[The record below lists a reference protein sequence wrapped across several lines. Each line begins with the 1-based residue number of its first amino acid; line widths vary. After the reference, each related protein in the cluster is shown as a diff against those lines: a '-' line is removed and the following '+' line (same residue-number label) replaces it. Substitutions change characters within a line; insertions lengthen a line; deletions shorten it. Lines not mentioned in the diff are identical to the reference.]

1 MIFRHQLFYI
11 AGGKG
16 GVLGWDIFEKKIPCL
31 LKKYFISLSVQEFVF
46 EVWIAPFGLM
56 SLSAWLTFFIHL
68 MCEKKINSKL
78 FRMDNTKNV
87 TIIKV

>member
-11 AGGKG
+11 AGGKGGGG

-46 EVWIAPFGLM
+46 EV
-56 SLSAWLTFFIHL
+56 
-68 MCEKKINSKL
+68 
-78 FRMDNTKNV
+78 
-87 TIIKV
+87 